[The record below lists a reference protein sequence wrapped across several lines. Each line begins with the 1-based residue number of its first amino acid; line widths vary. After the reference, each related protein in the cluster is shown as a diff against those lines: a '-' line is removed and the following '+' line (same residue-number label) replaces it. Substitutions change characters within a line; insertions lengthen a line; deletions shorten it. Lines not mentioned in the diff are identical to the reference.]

1 MSRDSNLYTFLFVGI
16 MIVGIASILA
26 YTSQTLKPMQ
36 DENVKNEK
44 MQNILST
51 VGINVSREEAEKSYK
66 KYIVEEL
73 ALKIDGSI
81 NENINPFSD
90 LNLAKELK
98 KDYEEQHFP
107 LYVAEINSEKY
118 YIIELR
124 GTGLWDAIWGY
135 ISLKSDF
142 NTVNGVSFDHKGETA
157 GLGAEITKDWFK
169 ESFKDEKIFN
179 SEGEFVGITVLKGNN
194 DPNNIDKDD
203 HEVDAISG
211 STITGD
217 GVTDMI
223 YERVNNYLPY
233 LSLINDKVSMR

>member
-179 SEGEFVGITVLKGNN
+179 SEGELVGITVLKGNN

>member
-179 SEGEFVGITVLKGNN
+179 SDGELVGITVLKGNN

>member
-1 MSRDSNLYTFLFVGI
+1 MSRESNLYTFLFVGI

-98 KDYEEQHFP
+98 KDYKDQHFP

-179 SEGEFVGITVLKGNN
+179 SNGELVGIKVLKGNN

>member
-1 MSRDSNLYTFLFVGI
+1 MNRDSNIYTFLFVGI
-16 MIVGIASILA
+16 MIIGIASILA
-26 YTSQTLKPMQ
+26 YTSQTLKPLQ
-36 DENVKNEK
+36 NENVKNEK

-51 VGINVSREEAEKSYK
+51 VGINVSREEAEESYSR
-66 KYIVEEL
+66 YITQEL

-81 NENINPFSD
+81 NESLNPFSD

-98 KDYEEQHFP
+98 KDYKDQHFP
-107 LYVAEINSEKY
+107 LYIADIDSQRY

-124 GTGLWDAIWGY
+124 GVGLWDAIWGY

-142 NTVNGVSFDHKGETA
+142 NTINGVSFDHKGETA

-169 ESFKDEKIFN
+169 ESFIDEKVFN
-179 SEGEFVGITVLKGNN
+179 KDGQLVGITVLKGNN
-194 DPNNIDKDD
+194 DPSNSDKDD

-223 YERVNNYLPY
+223 KERLNNYLPY
-233 LSLINDKVSMR
+233 LKKLEIAQL